1 MATAIS
7 RDEALRSRARA
18 WLEVDPDPET
28 RAAALA
34 LLEADDPAALREH
47 FGARLAFG
55 TAGMRGALGPGPNRM
70 NRALVRRVS
79 AGLADYLCAQS
90 VDLEADRRRGVVVG
104 YDGRVGSRAFAE
116 DTAGV
121 LAARGFV
128 AHLSPTLCSTPVL
141 AFAVHHLG
149 AVAGVM
155 VTASHNP
162 PGDNGY
168 KVYWSDGGQIVPPN
182 DRALLAMVRSVTLA
196 DVKRSG
202 GSGVIRPLGRET
214 DEAYLGALESLSL
227 NRQGNNRLG
236 IVFTAL
242 HGTSVTL
249 LPESLRRWGFS
260 HVDVLEAQAKPDGN
274 FPTVHSPNPEES
286 AALALAVARA
296 EELDYDFV
304 VGCDP
309 DSDRVGIAVRDDE
322 GDHVLLN
329 GNQAAAVL
337 MDYVLAQR
345 TAQGSMPDKPF
356 VATTVVT
363 SPLLLRIAEHY
374 RIEAAETLTGFK
386 WIAEQIRLREGKQTF
401 VVGGEESYGYL
412 AGDFVRD
419 KDAIGSACL
428 LAEAAAYH
436 ASQGSSFYC
445 ALLGLYARHGVHQ
458 DELLSVTKPGRS
470 GLEEIQAIMTRL
482 RANPPREVTGLDVA
496 EIVDYQE
503 QTRTN
508 LMSGAVKPV
517 ALPKSNVIQLLLA
530 NGDRITARPS
540 GTEPKIKYYFNV
552 VGSHLDEADLAG
564 QYRRVGAE
572 LAARVEA
579 YREELKKY

>member
-1 MATAIS
+1 MNTVI
-7 RDEALRSRARA
+7 
-18 WLEVDPDPET
+18 
-28 RAAALA
+28 
-34 LLEADDPAALREH
+34 DPAAAARAEYWLNSPIEEADKEAIRRLRDRDPAAFSEA
-47 FGARLAFG
+47 FYTELEFG
-55 TAGMRGALGPGPNRM
+55 TGGLRGLMRLGSNGM
-70 NRALVRRVS
+70 NRYTV
-79 AGLADYLCAQS
+79 GLATQGLANY
-90 VDLEADRRRGVVVG
+90 VLEASATPSVAIAFD
-104 YDGRVGSRAFAE
+104 SRNQSPEFARE
-116 DTAGV
+116 AAEV
-121 LAARGFV
+121 LAANGVNVWLFDELRPTPE
-128 AHLSPTLCSTPVL
+128 LS
-141 AFAVHHLG
+141 FAVRLHG
-149 AVAGVM
+149 CTAGIVI
-155 VTASHNP
+155 TASHNP
-162 PGDNGY
+162 KEYNGY

-436 ASQGSSFYC
+436 ASQGSSFYR

-482 RANPPREVTGLDVA
+482 RANPPREVAGLDVA

>member
-1 MATAIS
+1 MNTVI
-7 RDEALRSRARA
+7 
-18 WLEVDPDPET
+18 
-28 RAAALA
+28 
-34 LLEADDPAALREH
+34 DPAAAARAEYWLNSPIEEADKEAIRRLRDRDPAAFSEA
-47 FGARLAFG
+47 FYTELEFG
-55 TAGMRGALGPGPNRM
+55 TGGLRGLMRLGSNGM
-70 NRALVRRVS
+70 NRYTV
-79 AGLADYLCAQS
+79 GLATQGLANY
-90 VDLEADRRRGVVVG
+90 VLEASATPSVAIAFD
-104 YDGRVGSRAFAE
+104 SRNQSPEFARE
-116 DTAGV
+116 AAEV
-121 LAARGFV
+121 LAANGVNVWLFDELRPTPE
-128 AHLSPTLCSTPVL
+128 LS
-141 AFAVHHLG
+141 FAVRLHG
-149 AVAGVM
+149 CTAGIVI
-155 VTASHNP
+155 TASHNP
-162 PGDNGY
+162 KEYNGY

-412 AGDFVRD
+412 AGHFVRD

-436 ASQGSSFYC
+436 ASQGSSFYR

-470 GLEEIQAIMTRL
+470 GLEEILAIMTRL
-482 RANPPREVTGLDVA
+482 RANPPREVAGLDVA

>member
-1 MATAIS
+1 MNTVI
-7 RDEALRSRARA
+7 
-18 WLEVDPDPET
+18 
-28 RAAALA
+28 
-34 LLEADDPAALREH
+34 DPAAAARAEYWLNSPIEEADKEAIRRLRDRDPAAFSEA
-47 FGARLAFG
+47 FYTELEFG
-55 TAGMRGALGPGPNRM
+55 TGGLRGLMRLGSNGM
-70 NRALVRRVS
+70 NRYTV
-79 AGLADYLCAQS
+79 GLATQGLANY
-90 VDLEADRRRGVVVG
+90 VLEASATPSVAIAFD
-104 YDGRVGSRAFAE
+104 SRNQSPEFARE
-116 DTAGV
+116 AAEV
-121 LAARGFV
+121 LAANGVNVWLFDELRPTPE
-128 AHLSPTLCSTPVL
+128 LS
-141 AFAVHHLG
+141 FAVRLHG
-149 AVAGVM
+149 CTAGIVI
-155 VTASHNP
+155 TASHNP
-162 PGDNGY
+162 KEYNGY

-436 ASQGSSFYC
+436 ASQGSSFYRT
-445 ALLGLYARHGVHQ
+445 LLGLYARHGVHQ

-482 RANPPREVTGLDVA
+482 RANPPREVAGLDVA

-552 VGSHLDEADLAG
+552 VGSHLDETDLAG

>member
-1 MATAIS
+1 MNTVI
-7 RDEALRSRARA
+7 
-18 WLEVDPDPET
+18 
-28 RAAALA
+28 
-34 LLEADDPAALREH
+34 DPAAAARAEYWLNSPIEEADKEAIRRLRDRDPAAFSEA
-47 FGARLAFG
+47 FYTELEFG
-55 TAGMRGALGPGPNRM
+55 TGGLRGLMRLGSNGM
-70 NRALVRRVS
+70 NRYTV
-79 AGLADYLCAQS
+79 GLATQGLANY
-90 VDLEADRRRGVVVG
+90 VLEASATPSVAIAFD
-104 YDGRVGSRAFAE
+104 SRNQSPEFARE
-116 DTAGV
+116 AAEV
-121 LAARGFV
+121 LAANGVNVWLFDELRPTPE
-128 AHLSPTLCSTPVL
+128 LS
-141 AFAVHHLG
+141 FAVRLHG
-149 AVAGVM
+149 CTAGIVI
-155 VTASHNP
+155 TASHNP
-162 PGDNGY
+162 KEYNGY

-202 GSGVIRPLGRET
+202 GFGVIRPLGRET

-412 AGDFVRD
+412 
-419 KDAIGSACL
+419 
-428 LAEAAAYH
+428 
-436 ASQGSSFYC
+436 
-445 ALLGLYARHGVHQ
+445 
-458 DELLSVTKPGRS
+458 
-470 GLEEIQAIMTRL
+470 
-482 RANPPREVTGLDVA
+482 
-496 EIVDYQE
+496 
-503 QTRTN
+503 
-508 LMSGAVKPV
+508 
-517 ALPKSNVIQLLLA
+517 
-530 NGDRITARPS
+530 
-540 GTEPKIKYYFNV
+540 
-552 VGSHLDEADLAG
+552 
-564 QYRRVGAE
+564 
-572 LAARVEA
+572 
-579 YREELKKY
+579 

>member
-1 MATAIS
+1 MNTVI
-7 RDEALRSRARA
+7 
-18 WLEVDPDPET
+18 
-28 RAAALA
+28 
-34 LLEADDPAALREH
+34 DPAAAARAEYWLNSPIEEADKEAIRRLRDRDPAAFSEA
-47 FGARLAFG
+47 FYTELEFG
-55 TAGMRGALGPGPNRM
+55 TGGLRGLMRLGSNGM
-70 NRALVRRVS
+70 NRYTV
-79 AGLADYLCAQS
+79 GLATQGLANY
-90 VDLEADRRRGVVVG
+90 VLEASATPSVAIAFD
-104 YDGRVGSRAFAE
+104 SRNQSPEFARE
-116 DTAGV
+116 AAEV
-121 LAARGFV
+121 LAANGVNVWLFDELRPTPE
-128 AHLSPTLCSTPVL
+128 LS
-141 AFAVHHLG
+141 FAVRLHG
-149 AVAGVM
+149 CTAGIVI
-155 VTASHNP
+155 TASHNP
-162 PGDNGY
+162 KEYNGY

-436 ASQGSSFYC
+436 ASQGSSFYR

-482 RANPPREVTGLDVA
+482 RANPPREVAGLDVA

-508 LMSGAVKPV
+508 LMSGAVKPE

>member
-1 MATAIS
+1 MNTVI
-7 RDEALRSRARA
+7 
-18 WLEVDPDPET
+18 
-28 RAAALA
+28 
-34 LLEADDPAALREH
+34 DPAAAARAEYWLNSPIEEADKEAIRRLRDRDPAAFSEA
-47 FGARLAFG
+47 FYTELEFG
-55 TAGMRGALGPGPNRM
+55 TGGLRGLMRLGSNGM
-70 NRALVRRVS
+70 NRYTV
-79 AGLADYLCAQS
+79 GLATQGLANY
-90 VDLEADRRRGVVVG
+90 VLEASATPSVAIAFD
-104 YDGRVGSRAFAE
+104 SRNQSPEFARE
-116 DTAGV
+116 AAEV
-121 LAARGFV
+121 LAANGVNVWLFDELRPTPE
-128 AHLSPTLCSTPVL
+128 LS
-141 AFAVHHLG
+141 FAVRLHG
-149 AVAGVM
+149 CTAGIVI
-155 VTASHNP
+155 TASHNP
-162 PGDNGY
+162 KEYNGY

-436 ASQGSSFYC
+436 ASQGSSFYRT
-445 ALLGLYARHGVHQ
+445 LLGLYARHGVHQ

-482 RANPPREVTGLDVA
+482 RANPPREVAGLDVA

>member
-1 MATAIS
+1 MNTVI
-7 RDEALRSRARA
+7 
-18 WLEVDPDPET
+18 
-28 RAAALA
+28 
-34 LLEADDPAALREH
+34 DPAAAARAEYWLNSPIEESDKEAIRRLRDRDPAAFSEA
-47 FGARLAFG
+47 FYTELEFG
-55 TAGMRGALGPGPNRM
+55 TGGLRGLMRLGSNGM
-70 NRALVRRVS
+70 NRYTV
-79 AGLADYLCAQS
+79 GLATQGLANY
-90 VDLEADRRRGVVVG
+90 VLEASATPSVAIAFD
-104 YDGRVGSRAFAE
+104 SRNQSPEFARE
-116 DTAGV
+116 AAEV
-121 LAARGFV
+121 LAANGVNVWLFDELRPTPE
-128 AHLSPTLCSTPVL
+128 LS
-141 AFAVHHLG
+141 FAVRLHG
-149 AVAGVM
+149 CTAGIVI
-155 VTASHNP
+155 TASHNP
-162 PGDNGY
+162 KEYNGY

-249 LPESLRRWGFS
+249 LPESLQRWGFS

-436 ASQGSSFYC
+436 ASQGSSFYR

-482 RANPPREVTGLDVA
+482 RANPPREVAGLDVA

>member
-1 MATAIS
+1 MNTVI
-7 RDEALRSRARA
+7 
-18 WLEVDPDPET
+18 
-28 RAAALA
+28 
-34 LLEADDPAALREH
+34 DPAAAARAEYWLNSPIEEADKEAIRRLRDRDPAAFSEA
-47 FGARLAFG
+47 FYTELEFG
-55 TAGMRGALGPGPNRM
+55 TGGLRGLMRLGSNGM
-70 NRALVRRVS
+70 NRYTV
-79 AGLADYLCAQS
+79 GLATQGLANY
-90 VDLEADRRRGVVVG
+90 VLEASATPSVAIAFD
-104 YDGRVGSRAFAE
+104 SRNQSPEFARE
-116 DTAGV
+116 AAEV
-121 LAARGFV
+121 LAANGVNVWLFDELRPTPE
-128 AHLSPTLCSTPVL
+128 LS
-141 AFAVHHLG
+141 FAVRLHG
-149 AVAGVM
+149 CTAGIVI
-155 VTASHNP
+155 TASHNP
-162 PGDNGY
+162 KEYNGY

-260 HVDVLEAQAKPDGN
+260 HVDVLKAQAKPDGN

-436 ASQGSSFYC
+436 ASQGSSFYRT
-445 ALLGLYARHGVHQ
+445 LLGLYARHGVHQ

-482 RANPPREVTGLDVA
+482 RANPPREVAGLDVA